1 MLQAVLFR
9 KASPLGSYDWCT
21 RPWPQKSKDQ
31 ISKDVFQKLY
41 DNGFAL
47 AALLEEVDSADLEDK
62 NVSTETI
69 EKYLR
74 RSSAMDAKFSLWYQE
89 LVQKSD
95 SPIYS
100 LTPLTDFIEIAP
112 TDEHRVSVLK
122 KNWPFSF
129 PNLKMASI
137 ILLYWALRLVISSTI
152 ANICST
158 ALSAHKSPTP
168 TPLEAVAT
176 TLLVQHGENARL
188 QNATNIMRSMPYCL
202 HDSMGLMG
210 AQKTIFA
217 LRAARLL
224 LRKDQIEELKWC
236 IQTYRSLYEKKGIG
250 FAKQLVDMGPK
261 WGFDPATDL

>member
-1 MLQAVLFR
+1 MLQALLLR

-31 ISKDVFQKLY
+31 TPKDVFQKLY
-41 DNGFAL
+41 DHGFAL

-74 RSSAMDAKFSLWYQE
+74 RCSAMDAKFSLWYQE

-95 SPIYS
+95 GPIYW
-100 LTPLTDFIEIAP
+100 LTPLTDFIKLSLA
-112 TDEHRVSVLK
+112 DEHRLLMLK

-137 ILLYWALRLVISSTI
+137 ILLYWALKLAISSTI
-152 ANICST
+152 ANICSA
-158 ALSAHKSPTP
+158 ALSAPKSPTP
-168 TPLEAVAT
+168 TPLETAAT
-176 TLLVQHGENARL
+176 NLLVQHGDNGRL

-217 LRAARLL
+217 LRAARLS
-224 LRKDQIEELKWC
+224 LRKSQIEELKWC
-236 IQTYRSLYEKKGIG
+236 IQTYRSLYEKKGFG
-250 FAKQLVDMGPK
+250 YAKQLVDMGPK
-261 WGFDPATDL
+261 WGFDPALEL